1 MEKLLF
7 QSNFAAKAGSD
18 LEDLVEAGRELVK
31 EYVAKNIK
39 ASDIS
44 FHADV
49 NNYFKNIE
57 VEKYAEDNEE
67 LLKNILQYAAK
78 GLDYA
83 CESFADFKNRQLTTD
98 PTFVARFNNVLAQ
111 ILNPVIPD
119 IVSEAFMGL
128 ADVSY
133 VDYGDTASFEID
145 SNETFY
151 VKEIAEGVQRGAMQR
166 LYKNEATINPTPKQ
180 IRIELPWYEI
190 VSGKFDLGN
199 WLYRIGISYAGY
211 INIKVINAITD
222 ALTDIPSAYQTSGA
236 FTDSNFLT
244 IGQRVSAANG
254 GKRVQVWGTIAALGK
269 ILPNGANATGLMY
282 GLGNEVAKV
291 GYLGMYKGFPL
302 IEMAQAMTPGTV
314 NTSATLLLSNTM
326 IYYIPVDSYNPIKV
340 VFEGDS
346 VTVEKEAT
354 KSSDKYMGV
363 AVTTRIGVAAVV
375 GSIFGAYD
383 INA

>member
-7 QSNFAAKAGSD
+7 QANCYAKTGSELD
-18 LEDLVEAGRELVK
+18 DIVEAGRKLVK
-31 EYVAKNIK
+31 EYVAKSIK
-39 ASDIS
+39 GNEVN
-44 FHADV
+44 FHSDV

-57 VEKYAEDNEE
+57 VDSYAEHNEAV
-67 LLKNILQYAAK
+67 LKSILSYAAK
-78 GLDYA
+78 GTGYS
-83 CESFADFKNRQLTTD
+83 CESFEDFKNRQLMVD
-98 PTFVARFNNVLAQ
+98 PTFVAKFDNVLAQ

-133 VDYGDTASFEID
+133 VGYGDTASFEID

-180 IRIELPWYEI
+180 IRIELPWYEV

-199 WLYRIGISYAGY
+199 WLYRVGISYAGY
-211 INIKVINAITD
+211 INVKVINAITD
-222 ALTDIPSAYQTSGA
+222 ALAAVPAAYQTSGA
-236 FTDSNFLT
+236 FTDANFLA
-244 IGQRVSAANG
+244 IGQKVAAANG
-254 GKRVQVWGTIAALGK
+254 NKRVQVWGTITALGK
-269 ILPNGANATGLMY
+269 ILPNGTNAMGLMY
-282 GLGNEVAKV
+282 GLGNEVAKI

-302 IEMAQAMTPGTV
+302 IEMAQAMKPGTV
-314 NTSATLLLSNTM
+314 NTSADLLLSNTM
-326 IYYIPVDSYNPIKV
+326 IYFIPVDSYNPIKV

-354 KSSDKYMGV
+354 KSSDKYLGL
-363 AVTTRIGVAAVV
+363 AVTERIGVAAVV
-375 GSIFGAYD
+375 GSIFGAYN

>member
-7 QSNFAAKAGSD
+7 QSNFATTSKEV
-18 LEDLVEAGRELVK
+18 EDIVEAGRKLVK
-31 EYVAKNIK
+31 EYVAKSMRAN
-39 ASDIS
+39 DIA
-44 FHADV
+44 FHSDV
-49 NNYFKNIE
+49 NNYFRSLE
-57 VEKYAEDNEE
+57 VDQYSEHNEAV
-67 LLKNILQYAAK
+67 LKSVLQYAAK
-78 GLDYA
+78 NSDYA
-83 CESFADFKNRQLTTD
+83 CESFADFKNRQLMND
-98 PTFVARFNNVLAQ
+98 PTFIARFDNVIAQ

-133 VDYGDTASFEID
+133 VDYGDTASFQID

-166 LYKNEATINPTPKQ
+166 LYKNEATVNPTPKQ
-180 IRIELPWYEI
+180 IRIELPWYE
-190 VSGKFDLGN
+190 VVTGKFDLGN

-211 INIKVINAITD
+211 INIKVINAVTD
-222 ALTDIPSAYQTSGA
+222 ALTMVPAAYKTSGA
-236 FTDSNFLT
+236 FTDSNFIG
-244 IGQRVSAANG
+244 IGQAVSAANG
-254 GKRVQVWGTIAALGK
+254 GKRVQVWGTLAALGK
-269 ILPNGANATGLMY
+269 IMPSVTGLQY
-282 GLGNEVAKV
+282 GLGMDIAKV

-302 IEMAQAMTPGTV
+302 IEMSQAMAPGAV
-314 NTSATLLLSNTM
+314 NTTGALLLSNTM
-326 IYYIPVDSYNPIKV
+326 TYFIPVDSYNPIKI

-354 KSSDKYMGV
+354 KSSDKYLGV

-383 INA
+383 IR